1 MQKQHSKKYNSIV
14 IYSMSFS
21 LFVGINHM
29 HSLYHIPPQS
39 RLGLPHNESVASVT
53 YIISFMSCHGVC
65 VWGGAV
71 MDSSWI
77 HTLSANSQIILIM
90 FPASNNEDTFL
101 ALSASIALFRSF
113 LIHNIVTG
121 CGCKISY

>member
-53 YIISFMSCHGVC
+53 YIISFMSWCVCVGGGCHGFI
-65 VWGGAV
+65 
-71 MDSSWI
+71 MDSY
-77 HTLSANSQIILIM
+77 TYGQIILIM